1 MFSFVFCLLA
11 APTFLSIIGLTRID
25 NMCCGPSSTTTL
37 STNLNN
43 NLQNVHHHY
52 SKPSSLF
59 HYNNTD
65 RSTSTSPMLMS
76 SSRHRYNLNS
86 ATPTFTL
93 QSPLQHRPIVEN
105 ISTDNYNSC
114 ISNSQF
120 NYGIR
125 RASSQSHTLRR
136 SDSYS
141 PGK

>member
-11 APTFLSIIGLTRID
+11 APTFLSIIIGLTRID
-25 NMCCGPSSTTTL
+25 NMCCGHSSTTTL

-43 NLQNVHHHY
+43 NLQNVHHY

-59 HYNNTD
+59 HYNTD

-125 RASSQSHTLRR
+125 RASSQNHTLRR

>member
-25 NMCCGPSSTTTL
+25 NMCCGNSTL

-43 NLQNVHHHY
+43 NLQNQHY

-59 HYNNTD
+59 HYTTD
-65 RSTSTSPMLMS
+65 RTSPIMLMS
-76 SSRHRYNLNS
+76 SSRRYNLNS